1 MSSHAASCQVSCQD
15 RRVTGIIA
23 GSCQV
28 SCQDRRVTGIK
39 CQVTQGKCRDNK
51 VPGACRGDTR
61 PDPSPPV
68 AGRLSPS
75 SSRVARRRPSPVASP
90 ISHLA
95 RHFLFQS
102 FFSFRRTHS
111 NNWQIPNTQQPAP
124 CLQNNQVLELLA
136 GIAVIRLLS
145 FISPVLHI
153 AAIFVDCH
161 NIQTSGVPVTH
172 NFTITTNQQ

>member
-1 MSSHAASCQVSCQD
+1 MTYYDVSSEGDLTSSRGA
-15 RRVTGIIA
+15 RV
-23 GSCQV
+23 
-28 SCQDRRVTGIK
+28 
-39 CQVTQGKCRDNK
+39 
-51 VPGACRGDTR
+51 RGDTR
-61 PDPSPPV
+61 PHARYLAPDPSPPV

-102 FFSFRRTHS
+102 FYSFLKTQDSRRTHS
-111 NNWQIPNTQQPAP
+111 NNWQIIPNTQQPAP